1 MIISNQDLLPLGV
14 ALFHAAL
21 SLYVWIR
28 HRPVDSLHR
37 LFITYLCLSA
47 LWNGAQFLFADN
59 ALILWYDPIWLRFTS
74 YGLVV
79 LGVVYWALARAYLQ
93 LPWHTPWGWV
103 VGLVGLVTTISLD
116 LRWVALPAEVFNWSY
131 GWVHT
136 HNVMFVSSAIWW
148 GLLMAATVLMAGVY
162 QAQTQSPAYRNRISH
177 LLVATVLLS
186 IGYGGYLWF
195 REPFWTLGLV
205 MTIGAGAFLV
215 YMVVVEDLVDLGT
228 VIRLSIRTAVLVIV
242 TVAVY
247 LTGIYV
253 VQAFLSVP
261 LDNLL
266 LVRVTTDHTLII
278 AGVTAILLTIVYTP
292 IRKLSRRMTD
302 RILFGRHYEYTAV
315 VQNYTQSI
323 SNLLDPHDLAY
334 TALQHISE
342 ALDLSHGALF
352 LVEPDDDEYLIL
364 RPLAQHS
371 SNGAFE
377 TIALL
382 RDAPI
387 LQRFVQERRPLAQYT
402 VDVSPQFK
410 DVAPIER
417 KALQALHCEWYF
429 PILKGEQLLGIFA
442 LGPKISGQAYT
453 AQDKRLLNTLA
464 DQTSMALE
472 NATLFERLQRNL
484 EETTRLKHLMDN
496 VFDSVDSGV
505 ITIDREG
512 CITFYNRAAESL
524 LAVPAE
530 QALGMSYIAALP
542 FFENTALPNLM
553 DNVTSREDHYADY
566 EIVSELPERGRT
578 NLSLDLTPFKDS
590 KNQTQGVTILIDDM
604 TETKRLRA
612 AQNMFRRYVSPAVVD
627 RLPADPADLKL
638 GGTRQEVTILFADIR
653 GFTTLSEK
661 LPPEALVDMLNQ
673 YLSLAAS
680 SILMYEGT
688 LDKFMGDAVMG
699 IFNAPLEQPDHV
711 LRAVRAALALQQS
724 IVDYSRYIGD
734 ERKLCFGVGI
744 HTGEAVVGNVGMSD
758 RMDYTAIGDTV
769 NLAKRLQENTPGG
782 KVLVSEAV
790 YRLVADQ
797 IEGVFYKELCVKG
810 REKPVDT
817 YELRMCLDR

>member
-1 MIISNQDLLPLGV
+1 MSND
-14 ALFHAAL
+14 
-21 SLYVWIR
+21 
-28 HRPVDSLHR
+28 
-37 LFITYLCLSA
+37 T
-47 LWNGAQFLFADN
+47 
-59 ALILWYDPIWLRFTS
+59 LILWYDPIWLRCTS
-74 YGLVV
+74 YGLIV

-103 VGLVGLVTTISLD
+103 VALLGLALTISLD
-116 LRWVALPAEVFNWSY
+116 LRWVVLPTEIFNLSA
-131 GWVHT
+131 GWVHM
-136 HNVMFVSSAIWW
+136 HNVMFVSGTAWW
-148 GLLMAATVLMAGVY
+148 GLLMAATVLMTGIHQV
-162 QAQTQSPAYRNRISH
+162 QTQSPAYRNRISH

-205 MTIGAGAFLV
+205 TTVCAGIFLV
-215 YMVVVEDLVDLGT
+215 YMIVVEDLIDLGT
-228 VIRLSIRTAVLVIV
+228 AIRMGIRTVVLVVV

-261 LDNLL
+261 LDNLF

-278 AGVTAILLTIVYTP
+278 AGFTAVLLTIVYTP
-292 IRKLSRRMTD
+292 IRKLSRRMAD

-315 VQNYTQSI
+315 VQHYTQSI
-323 SNLLDPHDLAY
+323 SNLLDPHDLAH
-334 TALQHISE
+334 TAFQHINE
-342 ALDLSHGALF
+342 ALALNHGTLF
-352 LVEPDDDEYLIL
+352 LVEFDDGECLAL
-364 RPLAQHS
+364 RPLTQNS
-371 SNGAFE
+371 SNGAFQP
-377 TIALL
+377 IALL
-382 RDAPI
+382 RDAPVWR
-387 LQRFVQERRPLAQYT
+387 RFVQERRPLAQYA
-402 VDVSPQFK
+402 VDVSLQFK
-410 DVAPIER
+410 DVTPSER
-417 KALQALHCEWYF
+417 QALQSLHCEWYF
-429 PILKGEQLLGIFA
+429 PILKGEQLLGLFA
-442 LGPKISGQAYT
+442 LGPKMSGQAYT

-464 DQTSMALE
+464 DQIAMALE
-472 NATLFERLQRNL
+472 NATLFDRLQRNL

-505 ITIDREG
+505 ITINLKG

-524 LAVPAE
+524 LAAPPE
-530 QALGMSYIAALP
+530 QTLGTPYIEALP
-542 FFENTALPNLM
+542 FFENTTLPNLM
-553 DNVTSREDHYADY
+553 ENVTSREDHYADY
-566 EIVSELPERGRT
+566 EMVLELPGRGRT
-578 NLSLDLTPFKDS
+578 NLSLDLTPFKDA
-590 KNQTQGVTILIDDM
+590 KNQTQGVTILINDT

-653 GFTTLSEK
+653 GFTTLGEK

-724 IVDYSRYIGD
+724 IVDYSRYVGD

-782 KVLVSEAV
+782 KVLVSEGV
-790 YRLVADQ
+790 YRLVADH
-797 IEGVFYKELCVKG
+797 IEGVFYKTLSVKG
-810 REKPVDT
+810 REQSVDT
-817 YELRMCLDR
+817 YELRMCI